1 MTLTI
6 RRQGW
11 LQRLAISLG
20 LAAILAIAA
29 FAAFQNTSSEPAEAP
44 AANSPAAIAATE
56 PAGYW
61 QTLQSLQDNHLP
73 PTMASQPA
81 GYWQTLQSL
90 QDNHLPPTATSQT
103 ELDPTGSSDKRTNEP
118 R

>member
-6 RRQGW
+6 HRQGW

-20 LAAILAIAA
+20 LAAILASRICAI
-29 FAAFQNTSSEPAEAP
+29 QNTSTEPAAAP
-44 AANSPAAIAATE
+44 AADLPAVIAATE
-56 PAGYW
+56 SAGYW
-61 QTLQSLQDNHLP
+61 ETLQSLQDNHLP

-90 QDNHLPPTATSQT
+90 QDNHLPPTATSRT
-103 ELDPTGSSDKRTNEP
+103 ELDPTGSSDNRTNEP